1 MLSLISDR
9 LKSKKQPVQP
19 VFLAE
24 PLTPTATRP
33 LSSGRELERGQQ
45 TARFVLGR
53 LGCWEKLPQL
63 GEYPLPS
70 PPPRG
75 REQVAADSSITG
87 RLKKNARNINSRN
100 FSGSLLPKGRW
111 NKRRECFFRRPLNPS
126 VECVPQGTHAVGWG
140 CRENGER
147 VRTAHTLHVGYGFLG
162 FAVD

>member
-45 TARFVLGR
+45 AARFVLGR
-53 LGCWEKLPQL
+53 LGCWEKLPQF
-63 GEYPLPS
+63 GECPLPG

-75 REQVAADSSITG
+75 RERVAAGFAVTGSLKSNLDLQPLIAG
-87 RLKKNARNINSRN
+87 RLKSQKAACTICFPCRTFNPNSHPVLSPRGRELERGQQAARLV
-100 FSGSLLPKGRW
+100 F
-111 NKRRECFFRRPLNPS
+111 
-126 VECVPQGTHAVGWG
+126 
-140 CRENGER
+140 
-147 VRTAHTLHVGYGFLG
+147 
-162 FAVD
+162 